1 MGKLRKIG
9 KKIGRG
15 IKSVGRKFKKGLGK
29 IAKAFGKLGPIGSIA
44 LSFMLPGIG
53 TWISSVAQGSSF
65 LAPIA
70 KGLVNAGNFIKDG
83 VGTVFNRVTDAIEYS
98 MNKVSSFVGG
108 EGMAGSNFRNW
119 VSETTGGFIEPS
131 TEGIE
136 PIKVE
141 SATFTRTA
149 PDGSTVDFTSPKS
162 TISPEA
168 QVGIGDPITNPD
180 GSITSLKTPK
190 PPKGMSKDAV
200 FVDGI
205 DTDLKAGFY
214 EPADLDKFYKGVDTP
229 VDIDSTSFKS
239 PYDVK
244 AGDSAAVTMQDG
256 TVIDPL
262 DRKTIKTTEGL
273 TPPKPGGKYF
283 QKVKNTYKVVGPI
296 TAVGA
301 SIQASEDAEKFAAEQ
316 LRKQQAEYFADTAN
330 SVLMRRPDPTT
341 NYIDFNNPNPSTA
354 DIYNLTNAYGGILG
368 A

>member
-1 MGKLRKIG
+1 MRKLRKIG

-15 IKSVGRKFKKGLGK
+15 IKSVGKKFKKGLGK

-70 KGLVNAGNFIKDG
+70 QGLVNAGNFIKDG

-98 MNKVSSFVGG
+98 MNRVSSFVGG

-119 VSETTGGFIEPS
+119 VSETTGGFVEPS
-131 TEGIE
+131 TEGIKDMSI
-136 PIKVE
+136 PADTKVLQTPGGKE
-141 SATFTRTA
+141 MTFEV
-149 PDGSTVDFTSPKS
+149 PES
-162 TISPEA
+162 TISAEA
-168 QVGIGDPITNPD
+168 QVGIGGP
-180 GSITSLKTPK
+180 KMPK
-190 PPKGMSKDAV
+190 PPKGMKDPV
-200 FVDGI
+200 FIDGI

-214 EPADLDKFYKGVDTP
+214 EQADLNEFYKGVDTP
-229 VDIDSTSFKS
+229 VDIGVGESS
-239 PYDVK
+239 
-244 AGDSAAVTMQDG
+244 AVTMQDG

-262 DRKTIKTTEGL
+262 DRKTIKTTEGV
-273 TPPKPGGKYF
+273 TPPKPGASYF
-283 QKVKNTYKVVGPI
+283 QRSKSAYKVVAPV
-296 TAVGA
+296 TAVGS

-341 NYIDFNNPNPSTA
+341 NYIDFNNPNPSTQ

>member
-15 IKSVGRKFKKGLGK
+15 IKSVGKKFKKGLGK

-119 VSETTGGFIEPS
+119 VSETTGGFVDPS
-131 TEGIE
+131 TKGIE
-136 PIKVE
+136 PIKVD

-149 PDGSTVDFTSPKS
+149 PDGSTFEVTSPES

-168 QVGIGDPITNPD
+168 QVGIGGP
-180 GSITSLKTPK
+180 KMPK
-190 PPKGMSKDAV
+190 PPKGMKDPV

-205 DTDLKAGFY
+205 DTDLKKGFY
-214 EPADLDKFYKGVDTP
+214 EQAELDTFYTGQTT
-229 VDIDSTSFKS
+229 TSPISESIKPTGRS
-239 PYDVK
+239 GLYTEK
-244 AGDSAAVTMQDG
+244 
-256 TVIDPL
+256 
-262 DRKTIKTTEGL
+262 IKTSEGL
-273 TPPKPGGKYF
+273 TPPKPGGTYF
-283 QKVKNTYKVVGPI
+283 QRAKNTYKVVGPI
-296 TAVGA
+296 TAAGM
-301 SIQASEDAEKFAAEQ
+301 SIQAGEDAEKFAAEQ
-316 LRKQQAEYFADTAN
+316 LRKQQSEYFADAAN
-330 SVLMRRPDPTT
+330 SVLMRRGDPTT
-341 NYIDFNNPNPSTA
+341 NYIDFNNSNPSTT

>member
-15 IKSVGRKFKKGLGK
+15 IKSVGKKFKKGLGR

-119 VSETTGGFIEPS
+119 VSETTGGFVEPS

-141 SATFTRTA
+141 AETFTRVG
-149 PDGSTVDFTSPKS
+149 PDGKTFEFTKPET

-168 QVGIGDPITNPD
+168 QVGIGGP
-180 GSITSLKTPK
+180 KMPK
-190 PPKGMSKDAV
+190 PPKGMKDPV

-205 DTDLKAGFY
+205 DTDLKKGFY
-214 EPADLDKFYKGVDTP
+214 EQADLNEFYKGVDTP
-229 VDIDSTSFKS
+229 VDIGVGESS
-239 PYDVK
+239 
-244 AGDSAAVTMQDG
+244 AVTMQDG
-256 TVIDPL
+256 TVIDPV
-262 DRKTIKTTEGL
+262 DRKTIKTTEGVK
-273 TPPKPGGKYF
+273 PPKPGGTYF
-283 QKVKNTYKVVGPI
+283 QRAKNTYKVVGPV
-296 TAVGA
+296 TAAGM
-301 SIQASEDAEKFAAEQ
+301 SIQAGEDAEKFAAEQ
-316 LRKQQAEYFADTAN
+316 LRKQQSEYFADAAN
-330 SVLMRRPDPTT
+330 SVLMRRGDPTT
-341 NYIDFNNPNPSTA
+341 NYIDFNNSNPSTT

>member
-15 IKSVGRKFKKGLGK
+15 IKSVGKKFKKGLGK

-70 KGLVNAGNFIKDG
+70 QGLVNAGNFIKDG

-98 MNKVSSFVGG
+98 MNRVSSFVGG

-119 VSETTGGFIEPS
+119 VSETTGGFVEPS
-131 TEGIE
+131 TEGIKDMSI
-136 PIKVE
+136 PADTKVLQTPGGKE
-141 SATFTRTA
+141 MTFEV
-149 PDGSTVDFTSPKS
+149 PES
-162 TISPEA
+162 TISAEA
-168 QVGIGDPITNPD
+168 QVGIGGP
-180 GSITSLKTPK
+180 KMPK
-190 PPKGMSKDAV
+190 PPKGMKDPV
-200 FVDGI
+200 FIDGI

-214 EPADLDKFYKGVDTP
+214 EQADLNEFYKGVDTP
-229 VDIDSTSFKS
+229 VDIGVGESS
-239 PYDVK
+239 
-244 AGDSAAVTMQDG
+244 AVTMQDG

-262 DRKTIKTTEGL
+262 DRKTIKTTEGV
-273 TPPKPGGKYF
+273 TPPKPGASYF
-283 QKVKNTYKVVGPI
+283 QRSKSAYKVVAPV
-296 TAVGA
+296 TAVGS
-301 SIQASEDAEKFAAEQ
+301 SIQASEDAEKFAAQQ

-341 NYIDFNNPNPSTA
+341 NYIDFNNPNPSTQ

>member
-15 IKSVGRKFKKGLGK
+15 IKSVGKKLKKGLGK

-70 KGLVNAGNFIKDG
+70 QGLVNAGNFVKNG

-119 VSETTGGFIEPS
+119 VSETTGGFVDPS
-131 TEGIE
+131 TKGIE

-141 SATFTRTA
+141 SATFTRVG
-149 PDGSTVDFTSPKS
+149 PDGKTFEFTRPES

-214 EPADLDKFYKGVDTP
+214 EQADLDKFYKGVKTP
-229 VDIDSTSFKS
+229 VELGEISG
-239 PYDVK
+239 PY
-244 AGDSAAVTMQDG
+244 QD
-256 TVIDPL
+256 VIDTKGVSV
-262 DRKTIKTTEGL
+262 DIQTTEGV
-273 TPPKPGGKYF
+273 TPPKPGSKYF
-283 QKVKNTYKVVGPI
+283 QKAKNAYKAVGPI
-296 TAVGA
+296 TAAPIAWTPAGKNDWSTSLVKTPGDTIFSA
-301 SIQASEDAEKFAAEQ
+301 ICMLLF
-316 LRKQQAEYFADTAN
+316 YFLINMKIATQ
-330 SVLMRRPDPTT
+330 T
-341 NYIDFNNPNPSTA
+341 I
-354 DIYNLTNAYGGILG
+354 NLLE
-368 A
+368 

>member
-15 IKSVGRKFKKGLGK
+15 IKSVGKKFKKGLGK

-83 VGTVFNRVTDAIEYS
+83 VGTVFNKVTDAIEYS

-119 VSETTGGFIEPS
+119 VSETTGGFVDPS
-131 TEGIE
+131 TKGIE
-136 PIKVE
+136 PIKVD

-149 PDGSTVDFTSPKS
+149 PDGSTFEVTSPES

-168 QVGIGDPITNPD
+168 QVGIGGP
-180 GSITSLKTPK
+180 KMPK
-190 PPKGMSKDAV
+190 PPKGMKDPV

-205 DTDLKAGFY
+205 DTDLKKGFY
-214 EPADLDKFYKGVDTP
+214 EQAELDTFYTGQTT
-229 VDIDSTSFKS
+229 TSPISESIKPTGRS
-239 PYDVK
+239 GLYTEK
-244 AGDSAAVTMQDG
+244 
-256 TVIDPL
+256 
-262 DRKTIKTTEGL
+262 IKTSEGL
-273 TPPKPGGKYF
+273 TPPKPGGTYF
-283 QKVKNTYKVVGPI
+283 QRAKNTYKVVGPI
-296 TAVGA
+296 TAAGM
-301 SIQASEDAEKFAAEQ
+301 SIQAGEDAEKFAAEQ
-316 LRKQQAEYFADTAN
+316 LRKQQSEYFADAAN
-330 SVLMRRPDPTT
+330 TVLVRRPDPTT
-341 NYIDFNNPNPSTA
+341 DYIDFNNPNPSPT
-354 DIYNLTNAYGGILG
+354 DIYNLTNGYGANAYSEILT
-368 A
+368 

>member
-15 IKSVGRKFKKGLGK
+15 IKSVGKKFKKGLGK

-83 VGTVFNRVTDAIEYS
+83 VGTVFNKVTDAIEYS

-119 VSETTGGFIEPS
+119 VSETTGGFVDPS
-131 TEGIE
+131 TKGIE
-136 PIKVE
+136 PIKIE
-141 SATFTRTA
+141 AETFTRVG
-149 PDGSTVDFTSPKS
+149 PDGKTFEFTRPES

-168 QVGIGDPITNPD
+168 QVGIGGP
-180 GSITSLKTPK
+180 KMPK
-190 PPKGMSKDAV
+190 PPKGMNDPV

-205 DTDLKAGFY
+205 DTDLKKGFY
-214 EPADLDKFYKGVDTP
+214 ESTDLDKYYTGTSKTLDIGTGKITEGVT
-229 VDIDSTSFKS
+229 T
-239 PYDVK
+239 
-244 AGDSAAVTMQDG
+244 G
-256 TVIDPL
+256 PL
-262 DRKTIKTTEGL
+262 SENQVSIKTSEGL
-273 TPPKPGGKYF
+273 TPPKPGGTYF
-283 QKVKNTYKVVGPI
+283 QRAKNTYKVVGPI
-296 TAVGA
+296 TAAGM
-301 SIQASEDAEKFAAEQ
+301 SIQAGEDAEKFAAEQ
-316 LRKQQAEYFADTAN
+316 LRKQQSESFADAAN
-330 SVLMRRPDPTT
+330 SVLMRRGDPTT
-341 NYIDFNNPNPSTA
+341 NYIDFNDPNPSTT

>member
-15 IKSVGRKFKKGLGK
+15 IKSVGKKFKKGLGK

-70 KGLVNAGNFIKDG
+70 QGLVNAGNFIKDG

-119 VSETTGGFIEPS
+119 VSETTGGFVEPS

-136 PIKVE
+136 PITGSTEARLVQGPRGPVKVE
-141 SATFTRTA
+141 
-149 PDGSTVDFTSPKS
+149 PIEP
-162 TISPEA
+162 ISPEA
-168 QVGIGDPITNPD
+168 QVGIGGP
-180 GSITSLKTPK
+180 KMPK
-190 PPKGMSKDAV
+190 PPKGMKDPV

-205 DTDLKAGFY
+205 DTDLKKGFY
-214 EPADLDKFYKGVDTP
+214 EQADLNEFYKGVDTP
-229 VDIDSTSFKS
+229 VDIGVGESS
-239 PYDVK
+239 
-244 AGDSAAVTMQDG
+244 AVTMQDG
-256 TVIDPL
+256 TVIDPI
-262 DRKTIKTTEGL
+262 DRKTIKTTEGV
-273 TPPKPGGKYF
+273 TPPKPGGTYF
-283 QKVKNTYKVVGPI
+283 QRAKNAYKVVGPI
-296 TAVGA
+296 TAAGM
-301 SIQASEDAEKFAAEQ
+301 SIQAGEDAEKFAAEQ

-341 NYIDFNNPNPSTA
+341 NYIDFNNPNPSTT

>member
-9 KKIGRG
+9 KRIGRG
-15 IKSVGRKFKKGLGK
+15 IKSVGKKFKKGLGR

-119 VSETTGGFIEPS
+119 VSETTGGFVEPS

-141 SATFTRTA
+141 AETFTRVG
-149 PDGSTVDFTSPKS
+149 PDGKTFEFTKPET

-168 QVGIGDPITNPD
+168 QVGIGGP
-180 GSITSLKTPK
+180 KMPK
-190 PPKGMSKDAV
+190 PPKGMKDPV

-205 DTDLKAGFY
+205 DTDLKKGFY
-214 EPADLDKFYKGVDTP
+214 EQADLNEFYKGVDTP
-229 VDIDSTSFKS
+229 VDIGVGESS
-239 PYDVK
+239 
-244 AGDSAAVTMQDG
+244 AVTMQDG
-256 TVIDPL
+256 TVIDPV
-262 DRKTIKTTEGL
+262 DRKTIKTTEGVK
-273 TPPKPGGKYF
+273 PPKPGGTYF
-283 QKVKNTYKVVGPI
+283 QRAKNTYKVVGPV
-296 TAVGA
+296 TAAGM
-301 SIQASEDAEKFAAEQ
+301 SIQAGEDAEKFAAEQ
-316 LRKQQAEYFADTAN
+316 LRKQQSEYFADAAN
-330 SVLMRRPDPTT
+330 SVLMRRGDPTT
-341 NYIDFNNPNPSTA
+341 NYIDFNNSNPSTT

>member
-15 IKSVGRKFKKGLGK
+15 IKSVGKKFKKGLGK

-83 VGTVFNRVTDAIEYS
+83 VGTVFNKVTDAIEYS

-119 VSETTGGFIEPS
+119 VSETTGGFVEPS
-131 TEGIE
+131 TKGIE
-136 PIKVE
+136 PIKIE
-141 SATFTRTA
+141 AKTFTRVG
-149 PDGSTVDFTSPKS
+149 PDGKTFEFTRPES

-168 QVGIGDPITNPD
+168 QVGIG
-180 GSITSLKTPK
+180 GKMPK
-190 PPKGMSKDAV
+190 PPKGMKDPV
-200 FVDGI
+200 YIQGGVEGE
-205 DTDLKAGFY
+205 TLKTGFY
-214 EPADLDKFYKGVDTP
+214 EQADLNEFYKGVDTP

-244 AGDSAAVTMQDG
+244 AGDSSAVTLQDG
-256 TVIDPL
+256 KVIEPL
-262 DRKTIKTTEGL
+262 DRKTIKTTEGV
-273 TPPKPGGKYF
+273 TPPKPGSKYF
-283 QKVKNTYKVVGPI
+283 QRAKNAYKVVGPI
-296 TAVGA
+296 TAAGM
-301 SIQASEDAEKFAAEQ
+301 SIQAGEDAEKFAAEQ

-341 NYIDFNNPNPSTA
+341 NYIDFNNPNPSTT

>member
-15 IKSVGRKFKKGLGK
+15 IKSVGKKLKKGLGK

-44 LSFMLPGIG
+44 LSFMLPFAGG
-53 TWISSVAQGSSF
+53 WISNVAQGSSF

-98 MNKVSSFVGG
+98 MNKVSSLIPGS
-108 EGMAGSNFRNW
+108 EGMTGSNFRNW

-131 TEGIE
+131 TEGIKDMSTQAST
-136 PIKVE
+136 KVLQTPGGKE
-141 SATFTRTA
+141 MTFEV
-149 PDGSTVDFTSPKS
+149 PES
-162 TISPEA
+162 TISAEA
-168 QVGIGDPITNPD
+168 QVGIGGP
-180 GSITSLKTPK
+180 KMPK
-190 PPKGMSKDAV
+190 PPKGMKDPV

-214 EPADLDKFYKGVDTP
+214 EQADLNEFYKGVDTP

-239 PYDVK
+239 PYNVK

-273 TPPKPGGKYF
+273 TPPKPGGTYF
-283 QKVKNTYKVVGPI
+283 QRAKNTYKVVGPV
-296 TAVGA
+296 TAAGA
-301 SIQASEDAEKFAAEQ
+301 SIQAGEDAEKFAAEQ

-341 NYIDFNNPNPSTA
+341 NYIDFNNPNPSTT

>member
-15 IKSVGRKFKKGLGK
+15 IKSVGKKFKKGLGK

-119 VSETTGGFIEPS
+119 VSETTGGFVDPS
-131 TEGIE
+131 TKGIE
-136 PIKVE
+136 PIKIE
-141 SATFTRTA
+141 AETFTRVG
-149 PDGSTVDFTSPKS
+149 PDGKTFEFTRPES

-168 QVGIGDPITNPD
+168 QVGIGGP
-180 GSITSLKTPK
+180 KMPK
-190 PPKGMSKDAV
+190 PPKGMKDPV

-205 DTDLKAGFY
+205 DTDLKKGFY
-214 EPADLDKFYKGVDTP
+214 EQAELDTFYTGQTT
-229 VDIDSTSFKS
+229 TSPISESIKPTGRS
-239 PYDVK
+239 GLYTEK
-244 AGDSAAVTMQDG
+244 
-256 TVIDPL
+256 
-262 DRKTIKTTEGL
+262 IKTSEGL
-273 TPPKPGGKYF
+273 TPPKPGGTYF
-283 QKVKNTYKVVGPI
+283 QRAKNTYKVVGPI
-296 TAVGA
+296 TAAGM
-301 SIQASEDAEKFAAEQ
+301 SIQAGEDAEKFAAEQ
-316 LRKQQAEYFADTAN
+316 LRKQQSEYFADAAN
-330 SVLMRRPDPTT
+330 SVLMRRGDPTT
-341 NYIDFNNPNPSTA
+341 NYIDFNNSNPSTT

>member
-15 IKSVGRKFKKGLGK
+15 IKSVGKKFKKGLGK

-70 KGLVNAGNFIKDG
+70 QGLVNAGNFIKDG

-119 VSETTGGFIEPS
+119 VSETTGGFVEPS
-131 TEGIE
+131 TEGIQDMSI
-136 PIKVE
+136 PADTKVLKTPGGKE
-141 SATFTRTA
+141 MTFEV
-149 PDGSTVDFTSPKS
+149 PES

-168 QVGIGDPITNPD
+168 QVGIGGP
-180 GSITSLKTPK
+180 KMPK
-190 PPKGMSKDAV
+190 PPKGMKDPV

-205 DTDLKAGFY
+205 DADLKKGFY
-214 EPADLDKFYKGVDTP
+214 EQADLDKFYKGEPIGATL
-229 VDIDSTSFKS
+229 S
-239 PYDVK
+239 
-244 AGDSAAVTMQDG
+244 DSATESY
-256 TVIDPL
+256 TT
-262 DRKTIKTTEGL
+262 TIQSSEGV
-273 TPPKPGGKYF
+273 TPPKSGASYF
-283 QKVKNTYKVVGPI
+283 QRSKGAYKVVAPV
-296 TAVGA
+296 TAAGA
-301 SIQASEDAEKFAAEQ
+301 SIQAGEDAEKFAAEQ

-341 NYIDFNNPNPSTA
+341 NYIDFNNPNPSTT

>member
-9 KKIGRG
+9 KRIGRG
-15 IKSVGRKFKKGLGK
+15 IKSVGKKFKKGLGR

-119 VSETTGGFIEPS
+119 VSETTGGFVEPS

-141 SATFTRTA
+141 AETFTRVG
-149 PDGSTVDFTSPKS
+149 PDGKTFEFTKPET

-168 QVGIGDPITNPD
+168 QVGIGGP
-180 GSITSLKTPK
+180 KMPK
-190 PPKGMSKDAV
+190 PPKGMKDPV

-205 DTDLKAGFY
+205 DTDLKKGVY
-214 EPADLDKFYKGVDTP
+214 EQADLDKFYKGVKTP
-229 VDIDSTSFKS
+229 VELGEISG
-239 PYDVK
+239 PY
-244 AGDSAAVTMQDG
+244 QD
-256 TVIDPL
+256 VIDTKGVSV
-262 DRKTIKTTEGL
+262 DIQTTEGVK
-273 TPPKPGGKYF
+273 PPKPGGTYF
-283 QKVKNTYKVVGPI
+283 QRAKNTYKVVGPI
-296 TAVGA
+296 TAAGM
-301 SIQASEDAEKFAAEQ
+301 SIQAGEDAEKFAAEQ
-316 LRKQQAEYFADTAN
+316 LRKQQSEYFADAAN
-330 SVLMRRPDPTT
+330 SVLMRRGDPTT
-341 NYIDFNNPNPSTA
+341 NYIDFNNSNPSTT

>member
-9 KKIGRG
+9 KRIGRG
-15 IKSVGRKFKKGLGK
+15 IKSVGKKFKKGLGR

-119 VSETTGGFIEPS
+119 VSETTGGFVEPS

-141 SATFTRTA
+141 AETFTRVG
-149 PDGSTVDFTSPKS
+149 PDGKTFEFTKPET

-168 QVGIGDPITNPD
+168 QVGIGGP
-180 GSITSLKTPK
+180 KMPK
-190 PPKGMSKDAV
+190 PPKGMKDPV

-205 DTDLKAGFY
+205 DTDLKKGFY
-214 EPADLDKFYKGVDTP
+214 EQADLNEFYKGVDTP
-229 VDIDSTSFKS
+229 VDIGVGESS
-239 PYDVK
+239 
-244 AGDSAAVTMQDG
+244 AVTMQDG
-256 TVIDPL
+256 TVIDPV
-262 DRKTIKTTEGL
+262 DRKTIKTTEGVK
-273 TPPKPGGKYF
+273 PPKPGGTYF
-283 QKVKNTYKVVGPI
+283 QRAKNTYKVVGPI
-296 TAVGA
+296 TAAGM
-301 SIQASEDAEKFAAEQ
+301 SIQAGEDAEKFAAEQ
-316 LRKQQAEYFADTAN
+316 LRKQQSEYFADAAN
-330 SVLMRRPDPTT
+330 SVLMRRGDPTT
-341 NYIDFNNPNPSTA
+341 NYIDFNNSNPSTT

>member
-15 IKSVGRKFKKGLGK
+15 IKSVGKKFKKGLGK

-70 KGLVNAGNFIKDG
+70 QGLVNAGNFIKDG

-98 MNKVSSFVGG
+98 MNRVSSFVGG

-119 VSETTGGFIEPS
+119 VSETTGGFVEPS
-131 TEGIE
+131 TEGIKDMSI
-136 PIKVE
+136 PADTKVLQTPGGKE
-141 SATFTRTA
+141 MTFEV
-149 PDGSTVDFTSPKS
+149 PES
-162 TISPEA
+162 TISAEA
-168 QVGIGDPITNPD
+168 QVGIGGP
-180 GSITSLKTPK
+180 KMPK
-190 PPKGMSKDAV
+190 PPKGMKDPV
-200 FVDGI
+200 FIDGI

-214 EPADLDKFYKGVDTP
+214 EQADLNKFYTGQAT
-229 VDIDSTSFKS
+229 TSPISESIKPTGRS
-239 PYDVK
+239 ELY
-244 AGDSAAVTMQDG
+244 TE
-256 TVIDPL
+256 
-262 DRKTIKTTEGL
+262 TIKTSEGL
-273 TPPKPGGKYF
+273 TPPKPGASYF
-283 QKVKNTYKVVGPI
+283 QRSKGAYKVVAPV
-296 TAVGA
+296 TAAGE

-330 SVLMRRPDPTT
+330 SVLMRRGDPTT
-341 NYIDFNNPNPSTA
+341 NYIDFNDPNPSTT

>member
-9 KKIGRG
+9 KRIGRG
-15 IKSVGRKFKKGLGK
+15 IKSVGKKFKKGLGR

-70 KGLVNAGNFIKDG
+70 QGLVNAGNFVKNG
-83 VGTVFNRVTDAIEYS
+83 VGRVFNRVTDAIEYS
-98 MNKVSSFVGG
+98 MNKVSSFVGR

-119 VSETTGGFIEPS
+119 VSETTGGFVDPS
-131 TEGIE
+131 TKGIE
-136 PIKVE
+136 PITGSTEARLVQGPRGPVKVE
-141 SATFTRTA
+141 
-149 PDGSTVDFTSPKS
+149 PIEP
-162 TISPEA
+162 ISPEA
-168 QVGIGDPITNPD
+168 QVGIGGP
-180 GSITSLKTPK
+180 KMPK

-214 EPADLDKFYKGVDTP
+214 EKADLNEFYKGVDTP

-262 DRKTIKTTEGL
+262 DRKTIKTSEGL
-273 TPPKPGGKYF
+273 TPPKPGASYF
-283 QKVKNTYKVVGPI
+283 QRSKGAYKVVAPV
-296 TAVGA
+296 TAAGA

-316 LRKQQAEYFADTAN
+316 LRKQQSEYFADAAN
-330 SVLMRRPDPTT
+330 SVLMRRGDPTT
-341 NYIDFNNPNPSTA
+341 NYIDFNDPNPSTT

>member
-15 IKSVGRKFKKGLGK
+15 IKSVGKKFKKGLGK

-70 KGLVNAGNFIKDG
+70 RGLVSAGNFVKNG

-98 MNKVSSFVGG
+98 MNRVSSLAGG

-119 VSETTGGFIEPS
+119 VSETTGGFVDPS
-131 TEGIE
+131 TKGIE

-149 PDGSTVDFTSPKS
+149 PDGSTVDFTRPES
-162 TISPEA
+162 TISAEA
-168 QVGIGDPITNPD
+168 QIGTKI
-180 GSITSLKTPK
+180 PK

-205 DTDLKAGFY
+205 DTDLKKGFY
-214 EPADLDKFYKGVDTP
+214 EQADLNKFYKGIDTP
-229 VDIDSTSFKS
+229 VNIDSTSFKS
-239 PYDVK
+239 PLDVK
-244 AGDSAAVTMQDG
+244 AIDSSAVTLQDG
-256 TVIDPL
+256 TVIKPL
-262 DRKTIKTTEGL
+262 DQKTIKTTEGV
-273 TPPKPGGKYF
+273 TPPKPGAKYF
-283 QKVKNTYKVVGPI
+283 QRSKGAYKVVAPV
-296 TAVGA
+296 TAAGA
-301 SIQASEDAEKFAAEQ
+301 SIQASEDAEKYAAEQ
-316 LRKQQAEYFADTAN
+316 LRKQQSEYFADAAN
-330 SVLMRRPDPTT
+330 SVLMRRGNPTT
-341 NYIDFNNPNPSTA
+341 NYIDFNNPNPSTS
-354 DIYNLTNAYGGILG
+354 DIYNLTNAYGGILT
-368 A
+368 

>member
-15 IKSVGRKFKKGLGK
+15 IKSVGKKFKKGLGK

-98 MNKVSSFVGG
+98 MNRVSSFVGG

-119 VSETTGGFIEPS
+119 VSETTGGFVEPS
-131 TEGIE
+131 TEGIKDMSI
-136 PIKVE
+136 PADTKVLQTPGGKE
-141 SATFTRTA
+141 MTFEV
-149 PDGSTVDFTSPKS
+149 PES
-162 TISPEA
+162 TISAEA
-168 QVGIGDPITNPD
+168 QAGIGGP
-180 GSITSLKTPK
+180 KMPK
-190 PPKGMSKDAV
+190 PPKGMKDPV
-200 FVDGI
+200 FIDGI

-214 EPADLDKFYKGVDTP
+214 EQADLNKFYTGQAT
-229 VDIDSTSFKS
+229 TSPISESIKPTGRS
-239 PYDVK
+239 GLY
-244 AGDSAAVTMQDG
+244 TE
-256 TVIDPL
+256 
-262 DRKTIKTTEGL
+262 TIKTSEGL
-273 TPPKPGGKYF
+273 TPPKPGAGYLQRSKSA
-283 QKVKNTYKVVGPI
+283 YKVVAPV
-296 TAVGA
+296 TAVGS
-301 SIQASEDAEKFAAEQ
+301 SIQASEDAEKFAKEMAQ
-316 LRKQQAEYFADTAN
+316 KQQAEYFADVAQST
-330 SVLMRRPDPTT
+330 LMKRPSPTT
-341 NYIDFNNPNPSTA
+341 NYIDFNNPNPSTQ

>member
-9 KKIGRG
+9 KRIGRG
-15 IKSVGRKFKKGLGK
+15 IKSVGKKFKKGLGK

-70 KGLVNAGNFIKDG
+70 RGLVSAGNFVKNG

-98 MNKVSSFVGG
+98 MNRVSSLAGG

-119 VSETTGGFIEPS
+119 VSETTGGFVDPS
-131 TEGIE
+131 TKGIE

-149 PDGSTVDFTSPKS
+149 PDGSTVDFTSPES

-168 QVGIGDPITNPD
+168 QVGIGGP
-180 GSITSLKTPK
+180 KMPK
-190 PPKGMSKDAV
+190 PPKGMKDPV

-205 DTDLKAGFY
+205 DTDLKKGFY
-214 EPADLDKFYKGVDTP
+214 AEADLNEFYKGKTVGAN
-229 VDIDSTSFKS
+229 IS
-239 PYDVK
+239 
-244 AGDSAAVTMQDG
+244 DSATESYS
-256 TVIDPL
+256 T
-262 DRKTIKTTEGL
+262 TIQSSEGI
-273 TPPKPGGKYF
+273 TPPKPGSKYF
-283 QKVKNTYKVVGPI
+283 QRAKNAYKVVAPV
-296 TAVGA
+296 TATGA
-301 SIQASEDAEKFAAEQ
+301 SIQAGEDAEKFAAEQ
-316 LRKQQAEYFADTAN
+316 LRKQQSEYFADAAN
-330 SVLMRRPDPTT
+330 SVLMKRPDPTT
-341 NYIDFNNPNPSTA
+341 NYIDFNNPNPSTT

>member
-15 IKSVGRKFKKGLGK
+15 IKSIGKKFKKGLGK

-53 TWISSVAQGSSF
+53 TWISSVSQGSSF
-65 LAPIA
+65 LASIA
-70 KGLVNAGNFIKDG
+70 KGLVKAGNFVKNG

-119 VSETTGGFIEPS
+119 VSETTGGFVDPS
-131 TEGIE
+131 TKGIE

-149 PDGSTVDFTSPKS
+149 PDGSTFEVTSPES

-168 QVGIGDPITNPD
+168 QVGIGGP
-180 GSITSLKTPK
+180 KMPK
-190 PPKGMSKDAV
+190 PPKGMKDPV

-205 DTDLKAGFY
+205 DTDLKKGFY
-214 EPADLDKFYKGVDTP
+214 AEAELDKFYKGVKTP
-229 VDIDSTSFKS
+229 VELGEISG
-239 PYDVK
+239 PY
-244 AGDSAAVTMQDG
+244 QD
-256 TVIDPL
+256 VIDTKGVSV
-262 DRKTIKTTEGL
+262 DIQTTEGV
-273 TPPKPGGKYF
+273 TPPKPGSKYF
-283 QKVKNTYKVVGPI
+283 QKAKNTYKVVGPI
-296 TAVGA
+296 TATGA
-301 SIQASEDAEKFAAEQ
+301 SIQAGEDAEKFAAEQ
-316 LRKQQAEYFADTAN
+316 LRKQQSEYFADAAN
-330 SVLMRRPDPTT
+330 SVLMKRPDPTT
-341 NYIDFNNPNPSTA
+341 NYKDFNNPNPSPT

>member
-15 IKSVGRKFKKGLGK
+15 IKSVGKKFKKGLGK

-70 KGLVNAGNFIKDG
+70 QGLVNAGNFVKNG
-83 VGTVFNRVTDAIEYS
+83 VGRVFNRVTDAIEYS

-119 VSETTGGFIEPS
+119 VSETTGGFVEPS

-141 SATFTRTA
+141 AETFTRVG
-149 PDGSTVDFTSPKS
+149 PDGKTFEFTRPES

-168 QVGIGDPITNPD
+168 QVGIGGP
-180 GSITSLKTPK
+180 KMPK
-190 PPKGMSKDAV
+190 PPKGMKDPV

-205 DTDLKAGFY
+205 DTDLKKGFY
-214 EPADLDKFYKGVDTP
+214 EQAELDTFYTGQTT
-229 VDIDSTSFKS
+229 TSPISESIKPTGRS
-239 PYDVK
+239 GLYTEK
-244 AGDSAAVTMQDG
+244 
-256 TVIDPL
+256 
-262 DRKTIKTTEGL
+262 IKTSEGL
-273 TPPKPGGKYF
+273 TPPKPGGTYF
-283 QKVKNTYKVVGPI
+283 QRAKNTYKVVGPI
-296 TAVGA
+296 TAAGM
-301 SIQASEDAEKFAAEQ
+301 SIQAGEDAEKFAAEQ
-316 LRKQQAEYFADTAN
+316 LRKQQSEYFADAAN
-330 SVLMRRPDPTT
+330 TVLVRRPDPTT
-341 NYIDFNNPNPSTA
+341 DYIDFNNPNPSPT
-354 DIYNLTNAYGGILG
+354 DIYNLTNGYGANAYSEILT
-368 A
+368 

>member
-15 IKSVGRKFKKGLGK
+15 IKSVGKKFKKGLGK

-44 LSFMLPGIG
+44 LSFMLPVMG

-70 KGLVNAGNFIKDG
+70 QGLVNAGNFVKNG

-119 VSETTGGFIEPS
+119 VSETTGGFVDPS
-131 TEGIE
+131 TKGIE

-149 PDGSTVDFTSPKS
+149 PDGSTVDFTRPES
-162 TISPEA
+162 TISAEA
-168 QVGIGDPITNPD
+168 QIGTKI
-180 GSITSLKTPK
+180 PK

-205 DTDLKAGFY
+205 DTDLKKGFY
-214 EPADLDKFYKGVDTP
+214 EQADLNKFYKGIDTP
-229 VDIDSTSFKS
+229 VNIDSTSFKS
-239 PYDVK
+239 PLDVK
-244 AGDSAAVTMQDG
+244 AIDSSAVTLQDG
-256 TVIDPL
+256 TVIKPL
-262 DRKTIKTTEGL
+262 DQKTIKKTT
-273 TPPKPGGKYF
+273 
-283 QKVKNTYKVVGPI
+283 V
-296 TAVGA
+296 
-301 SIQASEDAEKFAAEQ
+301 
-316 LRKQQAEYFADTAN
+316 
-330 SVLMRRPDPTT
+330 
-341 NYIDFNNPNPSTA
+341 
-354 DIYNLTNAYGGILG
+354 
-368 A
+368 